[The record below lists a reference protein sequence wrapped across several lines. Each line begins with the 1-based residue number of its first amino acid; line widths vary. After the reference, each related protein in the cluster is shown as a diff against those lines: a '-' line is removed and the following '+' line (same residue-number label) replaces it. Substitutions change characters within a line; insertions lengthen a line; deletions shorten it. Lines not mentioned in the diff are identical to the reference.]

1 MPKTNDY
8 IKKFVDGIKMLSI
21 SRNQLKVIAKIR
33 GIKGYKSISKDRLLS
48 ALNASEYIMIQ

>member
-21 SRNQLKVIAKIR
+21 SRSQLKVIAKIR

>member
-33 GIKGYKSISKDRLLS
+33 GIKGYKSISKNRLLS